1 MSTTNQSKKKWLWI
15 VSSIVLI
22 ILILGGAYAA
32 HLYNKTSNIVEKSH
46 EETGRDNERSVL
58 RDEAV
63 DPVTDNVSVLFL
75 GIDTSEE
82 RAYEEKSRTDA
93 LLVAT
98 FNQEESTVKLLSI
111 PRDTYVY
118 VPEVGYPTKINHA
131 HFHGGPKAAMETV
144 EDYLNIPIDYYVR
157 LNFEAFIDV
166 VDSLNGI
173 TYDVPFEIQEMDSS
187 DKKDA
192 IHLYPGR
199 QKLTGEEAL
208 ALARTRKY
216 DSDIE
221 RGKRQQEVIVTIADK
236 MTSASSLFKLSE
248 LIDALGANMKTNLSF
263 NHMKSFLAYGLDKN
277 LDIQKVN
284 LDGDGS
290 HMEDGLWYF
299 HADEDSLAEVQ
310 LDLREH
316 LDLPAYSSED
326 SETNDDDKTD
336 KNDEDNLRWH
346 DDYQKDNYNHQEHDS
361 HILETSRG
369 LKQNELY

>member
-111 PRDTYVY
+111 PRDTYAY

-316 LDLPAYSSED
+316 LDLPAFSSED
-326 SETNDDDKTD
+326 SGTNDDDKSNE
-336 KNDEDNLRWH
+336 NDEDDLRWH